1 MNRILSEIL
10 ASVEVLQV
18 VGPAEREIK
27 GLAYDSRIVEEGFC
41 FFALRGTQAD
51 GHRFIESAVERGAV
65 AVVCEVL
72 PAVLSEGVTYI
83 VVADSTCAMA
93 DIAAAYYENPSR
105 KLRLV
110 GVTGTNG
117 KTTIATLLYDL
128 YRRMGYRVGL
138 ISTVVY
144 RIDEREIASTHTT
157 PDSIRLNAMLSEMVD
172 CGCDYCFMEVSSH
185 SVVQERIRGLNF
197 TGAIFT
203 NLTHDHLDYHGS
215 MAEYIKAK
223 KRLFDSL
230 PKTAFA
236 LTNADDR
243 NGEVMLQNCK
253 ARCHRYSLRQMADF
267 RCKILE
273 MLFDGMLLRMNGSEV
288 WVNFLGRFNA
298 YNLTAVAGAAVLLGA
313 EEQEV
318 LQHLSALHSV
328 RGRFEPVRSESGI
341 TAIVDYAHTPDALQ
355 NVIDTINDIRCEG
368 QRLVVVCGCGGD
380 RDSTKRSEM
389 GRIASREADIALFTS
404 DNPRTENP
412 ETILDEIMAGVEPG
426 AQVLRITDRR
436 QAIRT
441 AVMLSKAGDIL
452 LVAGKGHE
460 DYQII
465 GTEKHHF
472 DDREELREAFGEI
485 QNSKFKIQN

>member
-1 MNRILSEIL
+1 MKHITLHEILSL
-10 ASVEVLQV
+10 VEVKQTI
-18 VGPAEREIK
+18 GSTDIEIQ
-27 GLAYDSRIVEEGFC
+27 GLTYDSRTVAECFC

-51 GHRFIESAVERGAV
+51 GHRFIGSATEKGAA
-65 AVVCEVL
+65 AVVCEQL
-72 PAVLSEGVTYI
+72 PEVCREGVTYI
-83 VVADSTCAMA
+83 VVEDSTQAMA
-93 DIAAAYYENPSR
+93 DMASAFYGNPSR
-105 KLRLV
+105 HIKLV

-138 ISTVVY
+138 ISTVIY

-157 PDSIRLNAMLSEMVD
+157 PDALRLNAMLREMVD
-172 CGCDYCFMEVSSH
+172 CGCEYCFMEVSSH
-185 SVVQERIRGLNF
+185 SVVQERIRGLHF

-253 ARCHRYSLRQMADF
+253 AKCYRYSLRQMADF

-273 MLFDGMLLRMNGSEV
+273 MLFDGMLLRMNSHEV

-298 YNLTAVAGAAVLLGA
+298 YNLTAVAGAAILLGA
-313 EEQEV
+313 DEQEV

-328 RGRFEPVRSESGI
+328 SGRFEPVHSPSGI

-355 NVIDTINDIRCEG
+355 NVIDTINDIRHEG
-368 QRLVVVCGCGGD
+368 QRLIVVCGCGGD
-380 RDSTKRSEM
+380 RDSTKRSAM
-389 GRIASREADIALFTS
+389 GRIASREADIAVFTS

-412 ETILDEIMAGVEPG
+412 ETILDEIMAGVEAG
-426 AQVLRITDRR
+426 AQTLRITDRR

-441 AVMLSKAGDIL
+441 AVMLAKEGDIL

-465 GTEKHHF
+465 GTEKIHF
-472 DDREELREAFGEI
+472 DDREELREAFGGR
-485 QNSKFKIQN
+485 

>member
-1 MNRILSEIL
+1 MSRKLSEIF
-10 ASVEVLQV
+10 AATEVIKLIT
-18 VGPAEREIK
+18 ACNSEIG
-27 GLAYDSRIVEEGFC
+27 GLVYDSRAVKSGDC
-41 FFALRGTQAD
+41 FFAVRGTQAD
-51 GHRFIESAVERGAV
+51 GHKYIAAAIERGAT
-65 AVVCEVL
+65 AIVCEEL
-72 PAVLSEGVTYI
+72 PETLVEGVSYA
-83 VVADSTCAMA
+83 VVADTTKSMA
-93 DIAAAYYENPSR
+93 DIAAAYYGNPSR
-105 KLRLV
+105 KIKLV

-144 RIDEREIASTHTT
+144 RIHEREIASTHTT
-157 PDSIRLNAMLSEMVD
+157 PDTIRLNAMLHEMVEE
-172 CGCDYCFMEVSSH
+172 GCEYCFMEVSSH
-185 SVVQERIRGLNF
+185 SVVQERIRGLHF

-223 KRLFDSL
+223 KRLFDAL
-230 PKTAFA
+230 PKSAFA

-243 NGEVMLQNCK
+243 NGEVMLQNTRAKCY
-253 ARCHRYSLRQMADF
+253 RYSLRQMADF

-273 MLFDGMLLRMNGSEV
+273 MLFDGMLLRLGGNEV

-298 YNLTAVAGAAVLLGA
+298 YNLTAVAGAAILLGA

-328 RGRFEPVRSESGI
+328 SGRFEPIRSESGI

-368 QRLVVVCGCGGD
+368 QRLIVVCGCGGD
-380 RDSTKRSEM
+380 RDSTKRSAM
-389 GRIASREADIALFTS
+389 GRIASCEADIAIFTS
-404 DNPRTENP
+404 DNPRTEDP
-412 ETILDEIMAGVEPG
+412 EKILDEIMAGVEES
-426 AQVLRITDRR
+426 AQTLRITDRR

-441 AVMLSKAGDIL
+441 AVMLAKAGDIL

-465 GTEKHHF
+465 GTEKVHF
-472 DDREELREAFGEI
+472 DDKEELRDAFGGI
-485 QNSKFKIQN
+485 HNSKFKIQN